1 LNKLAK
7 YIMAFVAS
15 LLAAVGILHLW
26 PSHQNYISDR
36 EQRAALEY
44 YEKNLTEGM
53 TRGQVQTFIDSHQS
67 QQLSM
72 LFVLPP
78 APGSISIALGEVPRP
93 LYCNRAIAYL
103 QFNFNALQR
112 DSRGHPTVTGID
124 NFTDVRLR
132 KELQDCL

>member
-1 LNKLAK
+1 MALVACLLIVAC
-7 YIMAFVAS
+7 IMR
-15 LLAAVGILHLW
+15 LW
-26 PSHQNYISDR
+26 AYNHHYISDR
-36 EQRAALEY
+36 EQQSALEY

-72 LFVLPP
+72 LFVLHP

-124 NFTDVRLR
+124 NFTDIQLR

>member
-1 LNKLAK
+1 LNKFAQ
-7 YIMAFVAS
+7 YIMGLVAC
-15 LLAAVGILHLW
+15 LLIVACIMRLW
-26 PSHQNYISDR
+26 AYNHRYISDR
-36 EQRAALEY
+36 EQRAALEF

-72 LFVLPP
+72 LFVLHP

-112 DSRGHPTVTGID
+112 DSHGHPTVTGID